1 MKSAVHSTLIL
12 LEELK
17 LKIQTLFCWGVL
29 RRTSRKKT
37 MISSLWT
44 PGNQL
49 KQKARL
55 KKLELQLLQVLCKD
69 NRLQNHK
76 FWTQWLTSWCR
87 KQIMTGLM
95 LVWAKLLLIRVWV
108 WVSSKKLVRRWF
120 WRKSTRF
127 LTKWRKTA
135 ISLKNLIT
143 KQVRRSVVIR
153 KSK

>member
-1 MKSAVHSTLIL
+1 MKSAVHSTLIR

-17 LKIQTLFCWGVL
+17 LKIQTLFCWEVL

-49 KQKARL
+49 TQKARL

-69 NRLQNHK
+69 NRLQNPK

-87 KQIMTGLM
+87 KQITTGLM
-95 LVWAKLLLIRVWV
+95 LVWAKLLWIRVWV

-120 WRKSTRF
+120 WRKSTGF

>member
-17 LKIQTLFCWGVL
+17 LKIQTLFFWEVL

-37 MISSLWT
+37 MISSLLT

-49 KQKARL
+49 TQKARL

-69 NRLQNHK
+69 NRLLNHK

-95 LVWAKLLLIRVWV
+95 LVWAKLLWIRVWA

-120 WRKSTRF
+120 WRKSTKF